1 MFHNLI
7 ESGSH
12 RTDLARRGRFLLGT
26 FALYS
31 ALIACAGVASV
42 YAYNAR
48 LDEQLYEVTMLPPW
62 ALPQPATAH
71 NTPDRPN
78 PPRRA
83 GGTTSEIAQRVR
95 PVTDLRTV
103 TSNPP
108 PISTVPSNNKPIPQ
122 GGLYRIGARDSD
134 PINAGIVGLS
144 NDTPGGSDSTVT
156 SVARPHVVETGGD
169 VHPPEAVKPTPAPT
183 PARLLKLSQIQSSK
197 IISKPVPSYPQ
208 IAKLAGIQ
216 GTVTVEILVDEQGR
230 VISATATSGPV
241 MLREAARLAALQ
253 ARFTPTQL
261 NGQPVKV
268 SGAISYNFTLH

>member
-1 MFHNLI
+1 MFQNLI

-31 ALIACAGVASV
+31 ALVACVGVASV

-48 LDEQLYEVTMLPPW
+48 LDEQLYEVTMLPPS
-62 ALPQPATAH
+62 ALPPPATVH
-71 NTPDRPN
+71 TTTDRPN
-78 PPRRA
+78 SPRRA
-83 GGTTSEIAQRVR
+83 GATTNEIAQRVR

-108 PISTVPSNNKPIPQ
+108 PISTVPSNDKPIPP
-122 GGLYRIGARDSD
+122 GLYRIGLRDSD
-134 PINAGIVGLS
+134 PINSGIAGPDNG
-144 NDTPGGSDSTVT
+144 TPGGSGATVT
-156 SVARPHVVETGGD
+156 TVPRPHVVETVED
-169 VHPPEAVKPTPAPT
+169 VRPPEAVKPTPAPT
-183 PARLLKLSQIQSSK
+183 PPRILKLSQIQSSK
-197 IISKPVPSYPQ
+197 IISKPVPPYPQ
-208 IAKLAGIQ
+208 IAKLANIQ

-230 VISATATSGPV
+230 VISATATGGPV